1 MEPEKHLQLRN
12 NLYFSS
18 LKLFP
23 DDLEWLSEYIPAVS
37 RWKIR
42 ILLKSCDNEDGEL
55 LDTTTSMNA
64 NKCHEQNSKNLKL
77 RDNIELT
84 GNAMIK
90 SNLKNVTKSDST
102 SRNLEV
108 NSSALVA
115 QELQFTHTE
124 ADTEVLE
131 SDSNNSLTSS
141 PEYLD
146 IKHPKSSIS
155 RLPFSITNIANTPS
169 CETEITKQLT
179 KTMTVPRTILYRDT
193 EDSMTHRE
201 QKDIEPLENKKEIFY
216 EDMEKFLQLP
226 KDNYLKQTENTS
238 DTDSARSSFYY
249 TDGNTPNKQR
259 LSESSINSAD
269 SISPRSCGFLN
280 KSKETILNKPD
291 ASNSQNKDMNYNEKM
306 IRKRQTLLSR
316 ISSIRNFSQY
326 AGGPGEDPIQDQPS
340 ISKSS
345 SNCHTLWEYLPL
357 VAVLNACT
365 GIFILLRLSSAI
377 YRFSILSCSIT
388 HIITFTVI
396 GIPLLQMEFALRKKG
411 PKYGLLQA
419 LSSLDYKL
427 AGISFLSL
435 TAVIIVFIYSC
446 QIISTLSIILYNAP
460 SNNWKLTEQDYHVC
474 QTINNSTIILYNQ
487 TDISE
492 KHFMNLESTYNA
504 YNLCS
509 NTAVCTVILPWWSS
523 GILENPFN
531 NSEEL
536 IPQKIKELLINKGF
550 EYKPM
555 EYLRN
560 KTSMVKTTGVSIP
573 SSNDLNSSVWC
584 MASKSKKLRNTLT
597 RNLSNYRELEYL
609 PVDAAIKD
617 PKRYIYHSHIP
628 MTGSPN
634 TWTHNLTVQSV
645 GLLITCIFIMIVIQ
659 NHGNFFH
666 ILSLLSF
673 LSLIIL
679 LLTATIQIVANGV
692 QLNIFLSLIGS
703 HSGISNLLTPAVW
716 YCAIQNA
723 LLFFGISFLITMVPL
738 AGNEK
743 TSGLGLTFFGRD
755 RFSKERHVLINDKI
769 YTKNK
774 AREQKSDLNIININ
788 IKNAETS
795 AELCRIPRNSIS
807 NLDEDS
813 DDSTTGN
820 FYNFTCNKEIPFP
833 SLRSSIHAS
842 IFYLICVFLSFLVI
856 LVSNS
861 ALIALSYSPSSA
873 PQLLPLSITN
883 MSCSSPSC
891 QSSFTFNDAIN
902 IVSSDNILQT
912 IDYDHQEWNKD
923 GHNYNSPIFTSNE
936 FSVGSRATPSAQL
949 KSHISLNN
957 VKELQKNIQNW
968 YYWNFLQLK
977 SQSMILGEYTIIYL
991 IILAVESSQR
1001 IPDDIVVFFILI
1013 VLSYAICCAAI
1024 CISIISQH
1032 ISVGFYHL
1040 YLPFIG
1046 KSNVH
1051 KPLKKD
1057 TISGYSRNKRIYNYY
1072 SRNKKKTFIS
1082 GYKQTITN
1090 FFKVIYNKTRK
1101 FFYLLFLWV
1110 KSKILHF
1117 FGIKSKNKYAR
1128 NFEKKQFMFQI
1139 LFIFS
1144 AFLIA
1149 FIINIISI
1157 FIPRWPILDS
1167 SDSSSNIYN
1176 GLSSIY
1182 LPISSV
1188 NALSL
1193 NINNNLYTA
1202 RNNPVIFGSLID
1214 IQLLSSATNCILSI
1228 ASGAELIAIT
1238 WYHHIDVQKFIVGKK
1253 AVYIHAAGYS
1263 LATLVMSLG
1272 FLLGKMTVFCSSV
1285 LISILVYTTF
1295 FLIARHYSYKAFRRN
1310 EKYVIRRSIYKPT
1323 WWLCFSNVD
1332 ILRRQ
1337 WNSQELV
1344 DAGMAAIVLNKNDKI
1359 NEKVYNN
1366 IKNESKMV
1374 YPINI
1379 KNTDNQDLSIVKQM
1393 EYSQSHKQ
1401 YREQFIQEYGPKL
1414 QTIADFNI
1422 YCNVRSRQPQF
1433 SSFWFIIAKFIA
1445 TIFIISTIP
1454 VTFTNFTYILIN
1466 RSDCLDG
1473 LLTDFQVFRYL
1484 SNDLY
1489 KVTSIAFNE
1498 SIFLP
1503 LQVITISI
1511 IKYVGMLLSLIFT
1524 IYLFYSNRK
1533 FRHGN
1538 LEFPNEISSIDDIY
1552 PSFSDNYLYNVLDD
1566 VYELLQVPIYGELL
1580 PQYRMQNYG
1589 RSPQELILSVILL
1602 QKR

>member
-1 MEPEKHLQLRN
+1 MELEKHLQLRN

-37 RWKIR
+37 KWKIKV
-42 ILLKSCDNEDGEL
+42 LLRSCDDEDGE

-64 NKCHEQNSKNLKL
+64 NKYHEHNSKNLEL
-77 RDNIELT
+77 WDNIRLADNEI
-84 GNAMIK
+84 AQ
-90 SNLKNVTKSDST
+90 SNLGNTAKSDST
-102 SRNLEV
+102 PNLEV
-108 NSSALVA
+108 NSSVLAA

-124 ADTEVLE
+124 VDNEVLK
-131 SDSNNSLTSS
+131 SRSSNSLTSS

-146 IKHPKSSIS
+146 IRYPKSSIS
-155 RLPFSITNIANTPS
+155 RLPFSIKSIANTPY
-169 CETEITKQLT
+169 CETEITKRLT
-179 KTMTVPRTILYRDT
+179 KAIEIPRKIFHRDT
-193 EDSMTHRE
+193 EDFMTHKE
-201 QKDIEPLENKKEIFY
+201 QEYIEPLENQKEIVC
-216 EDMEKFLQLP
+216 EDMRKYLQLP
-226 KDNYLKQTENTS
+226 TDKYLKQTKNTS
-238 DTDSARSSFYY
+238 DTDSSRSSFYY
-249 TDGNTPNKQR
+249 NSGNIPKKHK
-259 LSESSINSAD
+259 LSGGSNNSAD
-269 SISPRSCGFLN
+269 SISPRLFGFLN
-280 KSKETILNKPD
+280 RSKETTLNKPD
-291 ASNSQNKDMNYNEKM
+291 ASNSQNKDVKYNEKTTK
-306 IRKRQTLLSR
+306 KRRILHSK

-326 AGGPGEDPIQDQPS
+326 VSNPSKDLIQDQPS
-340 ISKSS
+340 KYKNSG
-345 SNCHTLWEYLPL
+345 NCHTLWEYLPL

-419 LSSLDYKL
+419 LSLLDYKL

-446 QIISTLSIILYNAP
+446 QIISTLSIILYSAT

-474 QTINNSTIILYNQ
+474 QTINNSTTIFYNK
-487 TDISE
+487 TDINKE
-492 KHFMNLESTYNA
+492 HFMNLESTYNA

-509 NTAVCTVILPWWSS
+509 NTAVCTVILPWWSV
-523 GILENPFN
+523 GTLENPSKD
-531 NSEEL
+531 SEDL
-536 IPQKIKELLINKGF
+536 IPKEIKELLISKGF
-550 EYKPM
+550 EYKPA

-560 KTSMVKTTGVSIP
+560 KTSMVRTTEASTP
-573 SSNDLNSSVWC
+573 SNTLNSPIWC

-617 PKRYIYHSHIP
+617 PKRYIEHSHIP
-628 MTGSPN
+628 MTGPPN

-645 GLLITCIFIMIVIQ
+645 GLLITCTIMIVIQ
-659 NHGNFFH
+659 NHGSFFH

-673 LSLIIL
+673 LSLVIF

-723 LLFFGISFLITMVPL
+723 LLFFGTSFLITMVPL
-738 AGNEK
+738 ESSKK
-743 TSGLGLTFFGRD
+743 TSGLGLAFFRKD
-755 RFSKERHVLINDKI
+755 RFSKERDVLVHNKI

-774 AREQKSDLNIININ
+774 VREQKSDLNTININ
-788 IKNAETS
+788 IES
-795 AELCRIPRNSIS
+795 AKASVELCRTPRNNTP

-813 DDSTTGN
+813 HHLTTGN
-820 FYNFTCNKEIPFP
+820 SYNFTYNEEIPFP

-842 IFYLICVFLSFLVI
+842 VLYLICVFLSFLVI
-856 LVSNS
+856 SVSNS
-861 ALIALSYSPSSA
+861 ALIALSYNPPSDS
-873 PQLLPLSITN
+873 QLIPFLIAN

-902 IVSSDNILQT
+902 IVSSNNILQT
-912 IDYDHQEWNKD
+912 IDYDNQEWNKD
-923 GHNYNSPIFTSNE
+923 GHNYNSPIFTNNE
-936 FSVGSRATPSAQL
+936 FSTGSKTISTQL
-949 KSHISLNN
+949 KGHITLSN
-957 VKELQKNIQNW
+957 VKELQKNIQDW

-1001 IPDDIVVFFILI
+1001 IPDDTIVFFILI
-1013 VLSYAICCAAI
+1013 FLSYAICCAAI
-1024 CISIISQH
+1024 CISIIFQH

-1040 YLPFIG
+1040 YLPLIG
-1046 KSNVH
+1046 KSSIH
-1051 KPLKKD
+1051 KFFKKD
-1057 TISGYSRNKRIYNYY
+1057 TISKYNGNKRIYNYC

-1082 GYKQTITN
+1082 GYKQTIIN
-1090 FFKVIYNKTRK
+1090 FFEVIYNEIKK
-1101 FFYLLFLWV
+1101 FFYLSFIWA

-1117 FGIKSKNKYAR
+1117 FGIKSKNKHAR

-1139 LFIFS
+1139 LFIFL

-1157 FIPRWPILDS
+1157 FTPRWPVLDS
-1167 SDSSSNIYN
+1167 SDSNSNVYN

-1188 NALSL
+1188 NAFSL

-1214 IQLLSSATNCILSI
+1214 IQLLSSATNCILSV

-1238 WYHHIDVQKFIVGKK
+1238 WYYHIDVQKFIVGKK

-1272 FLLGKMTVFCSSV
+1272 FLLGRMIVFCSSV
-1285 LISILVYTTF
+1285 LISILVYTIF
-1295 FLIARHYSYKAFRRN
+1295 FFIARHYSHKAFRRN

-1337 WNSQELV
+1337 WNSQELI
-1344 DAGMAAIVLNKNDKI
+1344 DAGLAAIVLNKNDKI
-1359 NEKVYNN
+1359 NEKIYNN
-1366 IKNESKMV
+1366 VKNEGEIV
-1374 YPINI
+1374 YSINI
-1379 KNTDNQDLSIVKQM
+1379 KNTDNQDLSIVKQK
-1393 EYSQSHKQ
+1393 EYSKSHKQ

-1414 QTIADFNI
+1414 QKIADFNI

-1433 SSFWFIIAKFIA
+1433 SFFWFIIAKFIA

-1454 VTFTNFTYILIN
+1454 VTFTNFTYMLIN

-1473 LLTDFQVFRYL
+1473 LLTDFQVFRQVP
-1484 SNDLY
+1484 NDLY
-1489 KVTSIAFNE
+1489 KARSIAFNE

-1511 IKYVGMLLSLIFT
+1511 IKYVGILLSLIFT
-1524 IYLFYSNRK
+1524 IYLFCSNR
-1533 FRHGN
+1533 RLRYGN
-1538 LEFPNEISSIDDIY
+1538 LESPNEISSIDDIY
-1552 PSFSDNYLYNVLDD
+1552 PSFSDNYLYNILDD
-1566 VYELLQVPIYGELL
+1566 VYELLQVPTYGELL
-1580 PQYRMQNYG
+1580 PQHRIQNYG
-1589 RSPQELILSVILL
+1589 RLPQELILSVILL